1 MKAAGSKSGKYTPS
15 QDRVLVSEIFF
26 STNMCVGSN
35 TYQTWSCHGN
45 ITFNVSLWIEALKD
59 LKVKQEELSKNE
71 RMTRKKMVADMR
83 ALQVERVDTMYAYEH
98 NYIIVTG
105 GYSKGK

>member
-1 MKAAGSKSGKYTPS
+1 M
-15 QDRVLVSEIFF
+15 
-26 STNMCVGSN
+26 GSN

-98 NYIIVTG
+98 ISLLQEAKVKEINEIREKEKITAQLRA
-105 GYSKGK
+105 STIA